1 MAIPGL
7 LLGDRRDLIP
17 GDRRD
22 LLPGDRLHLIPGD
35 RAEVGPGDRLH
46 LIPGDRRDVLKLESW
61 LCGFGSKDIAANI
74 DDSFLPSHRLT
85 VSPSHR
91 LTLFSCFRVFTVF
104 GYDLWTVGRLDRWT
118 VGPLAL
124 RFNPTAFQSYCIF
137 WLWVPSNFF
146 RRSRVAQIAVLEI
159 FLFFFL

>member
-85 VSPSHR
+85 VSP
-91 LTLFSCFRVFTVF
+91 CFRVFTVF
-104 GYDLWTVGRLDRWT
+104 GYDLWTVGPLDRLPF
-118 VGPLAL
+118 VSILL
-124 RFNPTAFQSYCIF
+124 HFNPTAFSGFGSHLIF
-137 WLWVPSNFF
+137 FVARGS
-146 RRSRVAQIAVLEI
+146 RRSRCLR
-159 FLFFFL
+159 FFYFFSCENTVFTF